1 MTRHCW
7 PSEARSCCTRGGM
20 PKRSN
25 TCAGLVE
32 KWGLAP
38 QPQVQNR
45 ENHARARRAVPIFSA
60 DRTRQLLCDAL
71 DEGLR
76 LDFDKFQPLADQL
89 RETFSDRQQRSRLLR
104 ALAAGLERR
113 GRILEAFQVTMA
125 WADMQPDL
133 KSMETADAAR
143 MVRLD
148 RLIAGGLADLYA
160 AASLSQRA
168 EMDRQIL
175 ARLRDDRLTQFLAL
189 YGFHPLA
196 DEARLRSARKRQ
208 PKQVP
213 SSLFG
218 ALGVAQP
225 VGPLE
230 PELLY
235 RRVLAARTSAQRCE
249 AIARLAQLYRDA
261 NRPEDAAPLYRELD
275 GPLADSVCI
284 EGKRGRELFA
294 AIPAEDPVRRA
305 LKPVDPWPA
314 GDVKT
319 EKGAG
324 QRPLR
329 FYMRYPVW
337 MPDSNHCFQVGHAP
351 GGPAILET
359 DTDGRVICRADL
371 IDGRGQQSF
380 AFGNHYAEGH
390 LAGHLLVVKAGNRV
404 CAVDVLRERGKLLWS
419 QSTTQSTV
427 SPRMGQFIGAAMP
440 QRQTG
445 TLGTPRAIV
454 ATAEYVCFEQDR
466 RLTAVEPL
474 SGRVLWTRDDLAADG
489 DLIGD
494 ETMILATPPES
505 VEALVLRGVDGRE
518 LGDVPCRLCP
528 NESWLSDGM

>member
-1 MTRHCW
+1 M
-7 PSEARSCCTRGGM
+7 
-20 PKRSN
+20 
-25 TCAGLVE
+25 E
-32 KWGLAP
+32 KWGLAS

-45 ENHARARRAVPIFSA
+45 ENHARARRLFPFFLPTAPDNCCAMPSTKGCDWTSTSSSRWPINSVKHSPIA
-60 DRTRQLLCDAL
+60 NSEAGCC
-71 DEGLR
+71 G
-76 LDFDKFQPLADQL
+76 P
-89 RETFSDRQQRSRLLR
+89 SRP
-104 ALAAGLERR
+104 GWRR

-175 ARLRDDRLTQFLAL
+175 ARLRNDRLTQFLAL

-235 RRVLAARTSAQRCE
+235 RRVLAAGTSAQRCE
-249 AIARLAQLYRDA
+249 AIARLAQLYRNA

-294 AIPAEDPVRRA
+294 AIPAEDPVR
-305 LKPVDPWPA
+305 
-314 GDVKT
+314 
-319 EKGAG
+319 
-324 QRPLR
+324 
-329 FYMRYPVW
+329 
-337 MPDSNHCFQVGHAP
+337 
-351 GGPAILET
+351 
-359 DTDGRVICRADL
+359 
-371 IDGRGQQSF
+371 
-380 AFGNHYAEGH
+380 
-390 LAGHLLVVKAGNRV
+390 
-404 CAVDVLRERGKLLWS
+404 
-419 QSTTQSTV
+419 
-427 SPRMGQFIGAAMP
+427 
-440 QRQTG
+440 
-445 TLGTPRAIV
+445 
-454 ATAEYVCFEQDR
+454 
-466 RLTAVEPL
+466 
-474 SGRVLWTRDDLAADG
+474 
-489 DLIGD
+489 
-494 ETMILATPPES
+494 TPPS
-505 VEALVLRGVDGRE
+505 NRSIPGRQE
-518 LGDVPCRLCP
+518 T
-528 NESWLSDGM
+528 